1 MNVSRR
7 NAKVFLRDKR
17 GNFGVMTAILL
28 PVLLGAA
35 GIAIDVTRA
44 MELKT
49 SLQEQADAAMLSAAT
64 VLARKDYSHTE
75 AKKIAE
81 GRYAT
86 FASTIDSGCA
96 TNQSVEAHKQST
108 STAITQTANGAK
120 GKKFEVVFTAS
131 YKMCVNPLTAL
142 IAGPSMNIAVRATTV
157 SATASKNAFSMF
169 LVLDRSS
176 SMEEIACERRS
187 SSNACLQSGTMV
199 KINVLKNSVYELL
212 DVVAEADPEEKY
224 ARFAGIEFS
233 GNKGKGVAFSWGV
246 EDTRKFARTLNP
258 SGGTNSA
265 PAMQHA
271 YDVLKVTSG
280 ANSEEAAHALKENDD
295 PTKYIVFMTDGDNN
309 SRDSDAAT
317 LEVCTSAKARGIVVY
332 AVAFDIK
339 QGRATTLLSSCATSD
354 KHYYAAK
361 TASELY
367 AAFREIG
374 LRANSGI
381 ARMTN

>member
-1 MNVSRR
+1 
-7 NAKVFLRDKR
+7 
-17 GNFGVMTAILL
+17 MTAILL
-28 PVLLGAA
+28 PVLLGAG

-49 SLQEQADAAMLSAAT
+49 SLQEQADAAMLAAAT
-64 VLARKDYSHTE
+64 VLARKDYNHSQ
-75 AKKIAE
+75 AKEVAAS
-81 GRYAT
+81 RYAAT
-86 FASTIDSGCA
+86 AAKIDSGCGNNL
-96 TNQSVEAHKQST
+96 TVENHKQST
-108 STAITQTANGAK
+108 SFTVTQTANGAK
-120 GKKFEVVFTAS
+120 GKKFEVVFAAS
-131 YKMCVNPLTAL
+131 FKMCVNPLTAL
-142 IAGPSMNIAVRATTV
+142 IAGPSLNIAVRATTV
-157 SATASKNAFSMF
+157 SATASKNAFSMH

-176 SMEEIACERRS
+176 SMDEIACEQRS
-187 SSNACLQSGTMV
+187 SNNTCLKTGTTV
-199 KINVLKNSVYELL
+199 KIDALKGSVDELL
-212 DVVAEADPEEKY
+212 DVVAEADPERQY
-224 ARFAGIEFS
+224 ARFAAVEFS
-233 GNKGKGVAFSWGV
+233 GGKGKSVAFEWGV
-246 EDTRKFARTLNP
+246 SETRKFARALNP

-271 YDVLKVTSG
+271 YDILKNTG
-280 ANSEEAAHALKENDD
+280 YGSENAAHTAKDNDD

-309 SRDSDAAT
+309 SKDSDAAT
-317 LEVCTSAKARGIVVY
+317 LEVCKLAKAKGIVIY

>member
-1 MNVSRR
+1 
-7 NAKVFLRDKR
+7 
-17 GNFGVMTAILL
+17 MTAILL
-28 PVLLGAA
+28 PVLLGAG

-49 SLQEQADAAMLSAAT
+49 SLQEQADSAMLAAAT
-64 VLARKDYSHTE
+64 VLAKKDYNHAA
-75 AKKIAE
+75 AKEVAAS
-81 GRYAT
+81 RYA
-86 FASTIDSGCA
+86 AQAAAIDSGCRD
-96 TNQSVEAHKQST
+96 NPSIEDHKQST
-108 STAITQTANGAK
+108 SMSVTQTANGAK
-120 GKKFEVVFTAS
+120 GKKFEVVFAAS
-131 YKMCVNPLTAL
+131 FKMCVNPLTAL
-142 IAGPSMNIAVRATTV
+142 IAGPSLNIAVRATTV
-157 SATASKNAFSMF
+157 SATASKNAFSMH

-176 SMEEIACERRS
+176 SMDEIACEKRS
-187 SSNACLQSGTMV
+187 SNNTCLQTGSTV
-199 KINVLKNSVYELL
+199 KINALKGSVDELL
-212 DVVAEADPEEKY
+212 NVVAEADPEKKY
-224 ARFAGIEFS
+224 TRFAAVEFS
-233 GNKGKGVAFSWGV
+233 GGKGKSVAFNWGV
-246 EDTRKFARTLNP
+246 DETRKFSRALDP

-271 YDVLKVTSG
+271 YDVLKATG
-280 ANSEEAAHALKENDD
+280 YNSENAAHAAKENDD

-309 SRDSDAAT
+309 SKDSDTAT
-317 LEVCTSAKARGIVVY
+317 LEVCKLAKARGIVIY
-332 AVAFDIK
+332 TVAFDIK